1 MHTHT
6 HTHTHC
12 STRHSRPHDQ
22 EDTVVNMS
30 HFQERHL
37 SKLPLEAPGD
47 RLVPYAN
54 TPLLP
59 PTPRV
64 VPPVSQSSSYRVYGT
79 PRK

>member
-1 MHTHT
+1 
-6 HTHTHC
+6 
-12 STRHSRPHDQ
+12 
-22 EDTVVNMS
+22 MS

-64 VPPVSQSSSYRVYGT
+64 IPPVSQSSSYRVYGT